1 MLQQGAAQC
10 GQLVGLQTLALQH
23 APLSPTPLLLTPP
36 LLLVLTPGW
45 VCSAELVPAFL
56 KLLRDSESE
65 VRSTAAG
72 KVAAFSR
79 MLTPQQVVTQV
90 IPCVKELANDT
101 GQFVRASLAQV
112 GGRGAGT
119 GGAVWEKE
127 GSWRSWPAAARVD
140 GEPEVYGSNDAVD
153 AATTIGRCPNA
164 QGVYPVQSG
173 L

>member
-1 MLQQGAAQC
+1 MRCEA
-10 GQLVGLQTLALQH
+10 VGVGYLFGKPLTQYP
-23 APLSPTPLLLTPP
+23 APAGNCFLEGRLLLTPCAACP
-36 LLLVLTPGW
+36 AALVL
-45 VCSAELVPAFL
+45 CSAELVPAFL

-112 GGRGAGT
+112 GGGLPRQEAGV
-119 GGAVWEKE
+119 AAAQQ
-127 GSWRSWPAAARVD
+127 WRPAA
-140 GEPEVYGSNDAVD
+140 N
-153 AATTIGRCPNA
+153 
-164 QGVYPVQSG
+164 
-173 L
+173 